1 LKTPAYIAVE
11 GPVGVGK
18 TSLVRLIAEE
28 TGARVVLEDVDENP
42 FLREFYRDMKG
53 KAFQTQLFF
62 LLSRYRQQ
70 QIEFRQFD
78 LFSKGVVSDYLF
90 SKDRIF
96 AYQNLDENE
105 LKLYEQVYSRLEQGV
120 PRPDLVIY
128 LQAETDTLMDRIRG
142 RDREYERRMSR
153 EYIDEL
159 NKAYNR
165 FFFQYG
171 ETPLLVI
178 QTSDVDFIKS
188 REALTDL
195 VRQVERAGPG
205 TLYYRPMP
213 PEGDQ
218 AWG

>member
-11 GPVGVGK
+11 GPIGVGK

-42 FLREFYRDMKG
+42 FLREFYRDIKD

-105 LKLYEQVYSRLEQGV
+105 LKIYEQVYSLLEQGV

-128 LQAETDTLMDRIRG
+128 LQADTDALMERIRR
-142 RDREYERRMSR
+142 RDREYERRVTR

-195 VRQVERAGPG
+195 IRQIERSGHG

-213 PEGDQ
+213 AGGD
-218 AWG
+218 